1 MSMYSRYNSI
11 TPSVVYGYERS
22 RNLTNKQMGLR
33 IRVLKEKETSN
44 ETLAFW
50 GNAYPRIVN

>member
-1 MSMYSRYNSI
+1 MYSRYNSI

>member
-11 TPSVVYGYERS
+11 TPSVVYGYERC
-22 RNLTNKQMGLR
+22 NKGLR